1 MVNIGIIGCGYWGP
15 NLLRNFL
22 GLSRC
27 HVRSVAELDAGRL
40 AYLKEKHPSLSTT
53 KNYKDL
59 FTKDFDAVIIATPP
73 PTHYQFAKEA
83 LSHRKH
89 VLIEKP
95 MAMTAAEAQELID
108 LSRQNQRTLMAG
120 HTFEYN
126 AAVQALKGYI
136 QSGDIGQPYYIYSQ
150 RLNLGVIRQDIN
162 ALWNLA
168 PHDISILIYLFEKM
182 PFSVAARGYAFIQP
196 GIEDLVFLTL
206 QFPDDLVAHVHVSW
220 LDPSKVRR
228 MTLVGSKKMIIYD
241 DTSDAKIKIYEKGI
255 TRQNIKESL
264 GRYDDF
270 GKFQLMKSAGN
281 VVFPKIDFVEPL
293 SVECE
298 HFLDCIVN
306 KKQPMTD
313 GENGLR
319 VVKVLEAAQRSLEQN
334 GIPIDIK

>member
-1 MVNIGIIGCGYWGP
+1 M
-15 NLLRNFL
+15 
-22 GLSRC
+22 
-27 HVRSVAELDAGRL
+27 
-40 AYLKEKHPSLSTT
+40 
-53 KNYKDL
+53 
-59 FTKDFDAVIIATPP
+59 
-73 PTHYQFAKEA
+73 
-83 LSHRKH
+83 
-89 VLIEKP
+89 
-95 MAMTAAEAQELID
+95 
-108 LSRQNQRTLMAG
+108 
-120 HTFEYN
+120 
-126 AAVQALKGYI
+126 
-136 QSGDIGQPYYIYSQ
+136 
-150 RLNLGVIRQDIN
+150 IRQDIN